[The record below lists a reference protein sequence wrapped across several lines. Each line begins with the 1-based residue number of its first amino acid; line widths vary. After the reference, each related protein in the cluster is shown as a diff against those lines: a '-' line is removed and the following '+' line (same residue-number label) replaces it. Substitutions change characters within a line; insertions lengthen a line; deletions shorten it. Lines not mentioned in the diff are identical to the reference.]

1 MIRESVI
8 PRVVALVPAA
18 GGGARLGGP
27 VPKPYREVGGR
38 PILART
44 LEALASAPSVEGLVV
59 AVGEGEADRVRSLA
73 PDFAPWLRVVR
84 GGEERFD
91 SVRLAL
97 EAVPEGT
104 EIVVVH
110 DGARPFVTV
119 REIEETVAAAR
130 EIGAALAVTAPVETV
145 KRVDGPMVTATLDR
159 SRIRLAQTPQAFRA
173 SLLREAYRKAVEE
186 GVKTTDEAAVVERIG
201 APVGWIEADR
211 WNVKITVEDDLRL
224 AEWIVEERKR

>member
-8 PRVVALVPAA
+8 PKVVAVVPAA
-18 GGGARLGGP
+18 GAGVRLGGP

-44 LEALASAPSVEGLVV
+44 LEALASAPSVEGIVV
-59 AVGEGEADRVRSLA
+59 AVGAGELGRARSLA
-73 PDFAPWLRVVR
+73 PPLAAWIRVVR

-91 SVRLAL
+91 SVRLGL
-97 EAVPEGT
+97 EAVPEET

-130 EIGAALAVTAPVETV
+130 ETGAALAVTAPVETV
-145 KRVDGPMVTATLDR
+145 KRVDGGLVTATLDR
-159 SRIRLAQTPQAFRA
+159 ERIRLAQTPQAFRT
-173 SLLREAYRKAVEE
+173 SLLREAYRRAMED
-186 GVKTTDEAAVVERIG
+186 GVKTTDEAALVERIG
-201 APVGWIEADR
+201 APIGWIEADR

-224 AEWIVEERKR
+224 AEWIAEERKR